1 MTSKIEGVS
10 PHCNT
15 TSLDEPDFGTDIFIS
30 PFLISFVIIFFRHT
44 DIFKMSTVSMRL
56 TCLF

>member
-10 PHCNT
+10 PHRNT

-30 PFLISFVIIFFRHT
+30 LFLISFVIISFRHT

>member
-10 PHCNT
+10 PNRNI

-44 DIFKMSTVSMRL
+44 DIDFDDGHFFPTMGW
-56 TCLF
+56 